1 MKVLI
6 TGAQG
11 MLGRD
16 LCDALSQAHEVV
28 AVDMDDFDITDAA
41 ATLDTVLA
49 ARPEIVIH
57 GAAMTDVDGCER
69 NPEGAFAV
77 NARGSW
83 NVAQASAEAGARIVH
98 ISTDFVFDGEKGKPY
113 TEFDPPNPLGIY
125 GASKLAGENAV
136 RALVPHHYIVR
147 SAWLFGARGKN
158 FVGTIL
164 KAAQGRDE
172 IDVVGDQIGSP
183 TYTRDLAKAIAE
195 LILPG
200 RLFPGTH
207 HLVNSETCSWAELAA
222 EALRAAGSP
231 TRVKPISA
239 ADWPSPTRRP
249 AYSALCSRWLEFQ
262 GLPALRDWREAVR
275 SFVEEVL

>member
-11 MLGRD
+11 MLGSD
-16 LCDALSQAHEVV
+16 LCDALSQAHDVV
-28 AVDMDDFDITDAA
+28 AVDVGDFDITDAI
-41 ATLDTVLA
+41 ATTNAIVTA
-49 ARPEIVIH
+49 HPEIVIH
-57 GAAMTDVDGCER
+57 CAAMTDVDGSE
-69 NPEGAFAV
+69 NDPEGAFAV
-77 NARGSW
+77 NARGTW
-83 NVAQASAEAGARIVH
+83 NVAQASAEAGARVVH

-113 TEFDPPNPLGIY
+113 TEFDPPNPLGVY

-136 RALVPHHYIVR
+136 RALVPHHHIVR

-164 KAAQGRDE
+164 KAAKERDE
-172 IDVVGDQIGSP
+172 VDVVDDQVGSP

-195 LILPG
+195 IILPG

-207 HLVNSETCSWAELAA
+207 HLVNSGTCSWAELAA
-222 EALRAAGSP
+222 EVLRAAGSP
-231 TRVKPISA
+231 THVKPISA

-249 AYSALCSRWLEFQ
+249 AYSALRSRWLEFQ
-262 GLPALRDWREAVR
+262 GLPVLRDWREAIR
-275 SFVEEVL
+275 SIVEEVL